1 MKNHCELLGLRLEL
15 VGGAH
20 DMSCN
25 MSDWMACRVD
35 GFDLCAYGTTCL
47 FVVVGFWFFLWEM
60 LKYMRLESYRLPGV
74 AVEMFSVKGTE
85 NVCKL
90 AFS

>member
-35 GFDLCAYGTTCL
+35 GFDLCAYGTTWL
-47 FVVVGFWFFLWEM
+47 FVVVGFWFFFCGKCSSARDLRAIGCQVLQWKCF
-60 LKYMRLESYRLPGV
+60 L
-74 AVEMFSVKGTE
+74 
-85 NVCKL
+85 
-90 AFS
+90 

>member
-25 MSDWMACRVD
+25 MSEWMALTFVLMEQP
-35 GFDLCAYGTTCL
+35 GFLLLLVFGFFCGKCSSARDLRAIGCQVLQWKC
-47 FVVVGFWFFLWEM
+47 FL
-60 LKYMRLESYRLPGV
+60 
-74 AVEMFSVKGTE
+74 
-85 NVCKL
+85 
-90 AFS
+90 